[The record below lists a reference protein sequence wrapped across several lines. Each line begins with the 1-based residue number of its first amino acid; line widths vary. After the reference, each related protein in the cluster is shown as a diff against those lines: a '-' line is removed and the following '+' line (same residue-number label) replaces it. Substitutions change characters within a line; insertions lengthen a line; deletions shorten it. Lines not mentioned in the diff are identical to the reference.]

1 MTNTQNIFK
10 DLYDYLYSWEECA
23 ICANMV
29 RLDRIN
35 TYEEN
40 YGDDDSIFTHICD
53 DCDN

>member
-1 MTNTQNIFK
+1 MNASKIFK
-10 DLYDYLYSWEECA
+10 DLYGYLSSWEECA

-29 RLDRIN
+29 CPDKIN

-40 YGDDDSIFTHICD
+40 YGDDDCIFTHICD